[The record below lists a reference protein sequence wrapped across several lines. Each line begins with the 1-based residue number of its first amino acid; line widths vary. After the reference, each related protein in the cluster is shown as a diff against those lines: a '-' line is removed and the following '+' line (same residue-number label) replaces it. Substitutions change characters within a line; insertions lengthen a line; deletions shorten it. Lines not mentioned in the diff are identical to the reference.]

1 MISKAFIII
10 GCVLLVSAQR
20 SPRLPYTDNNVI
32 NRALQD
38 GTTLRSNTLLN
49 GRRQQSDL
57 LSISGRNGPIV
68 GSDNDLVTYD
78 IKTQPTCR
86 EIKRGPVGSRECGWN
101 AGLSRNVDQFYL
113 NGRIAAYK
121 IQWEHGSWSEWY
133 VPGVNDIDIKFN
145 VQTAYCRDYDLRANS
160 MRRWWAYFNEYTHV
174 VILCED
180 ETKKI

>member
-1 MISKAFIII
+1 MISKAFILIS
-10 GCVLLVSAQR
+10 CVLIVSARR
-20 SPRLPYTDNNVI
+20 SLRLPFTGDNV
-32 NRALQD
+32 NRGFQD
-38 GTTLRSNTLLN
+38 GTTLRSNTLQN
-49 GRRQQSDL
+49 GIRQPSDL
-57 LSISGRNGPIV
+57 LGISGSNVPIA
-68 GSDNDLVTYD
+68 GSGNDMVTYD

-86 EIKRGPVGSRECGWN
+86 EIQRAPVGLRECGWN

-145 VQTAYCRDYDLRANS
+145 VQTTYCKDYDVRPNS
-160 MRRWWAYFNEYTHV
+160 MRRWWAYFNEYTHI